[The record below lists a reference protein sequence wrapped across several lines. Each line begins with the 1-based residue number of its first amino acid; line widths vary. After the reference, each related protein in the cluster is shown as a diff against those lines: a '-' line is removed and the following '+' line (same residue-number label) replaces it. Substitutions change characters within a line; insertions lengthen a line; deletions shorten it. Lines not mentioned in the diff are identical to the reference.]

1 MKINIL
7 PKSEKE
13 CEQLI
18 SRWSNGNIHF
28 ILNYDSDGLVK
39 GKVKSYYIDGSIKS
53 VYFYKKNT
61 FKKNTLEGE
70 KLDFNIGSEIEKAS
84 EKELN
89 KFLNE

>member
-18 SRWSNGNIHF
+18 SKWSNGNVHF
-28 ILNYDSDGLVK
+28 ILNYDSDGKLID
-39 GKVKSYYIDGSIKS
+39 GKVETYYINGEIKTIH
-53 VYFYKKNT
+53 FY
-61 FKKNTLEGE
+61 KKNTLEGE
-70 KLDFNIGSEIEKAS
+70 RLDFNIGSEIEKVS